1 MRILGIQKMTL
12 LDYPGNVA
20 CTLFTGG
27 CNFRCPFC
35 HNASLVLHAGEAK
48 AIPEEDILNF
58 LSKRVSVLDGVCITG
73 GEPLIHED
81 IEVFL
86 SKVSDLGF
94 KIKLD
99 TNGTFP
105 DRLRSLIGKGL
116 VNRVAMDIKN
126 SKEKYSLTAGT
137 DTDLSII
144 SKSIEILISS
154 GIEYE
159 FRTTV
164 VAEYHNKNDIENICR
179 WINGAGEY
187 HIQNFKDS
195 GEVISEGLHCV
206 PRNEL
211 IEFRDTAMK
220 YIPVV
225 TVRGEEI

>member
-48 AIPEEDILNF
+48 VIPEEDILSF
-58 LSKRVSVLDGVCITG
+58 LSKRTSVLDGVCITG

-86 SKVSDLGF
+86 AKISDLGF

-105 DRLRSLIGKGL
+105 DRLKSLIEKGL

-126 SKEKYSLTAGT
+126 SKEKYSLTAGI
-137 DTDLSII
+137 DTDLSVIGR
-144 SKSIEILISS
+144 SIEILKSS

-164 VAEYHNKNDIENICR
+164 VSEYHETSDIEDICR
-179 WINGAGEY
+179 WISGAGEY

-195 GEVISEGLHCV
+195 GDVIADGLHGV
-206 PRNEL
+206 PRAKL
-211 IEFRDTAMK
+211 KEFRETAMK
-220 YIPVV
+220 YIPMV
-225 TVRGEEI
+225 TVRGEDL